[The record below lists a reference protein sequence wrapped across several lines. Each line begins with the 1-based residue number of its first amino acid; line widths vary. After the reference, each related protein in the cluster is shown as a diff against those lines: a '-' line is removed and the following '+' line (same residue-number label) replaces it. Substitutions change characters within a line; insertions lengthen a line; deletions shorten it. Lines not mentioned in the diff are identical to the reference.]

1 MHCVS
6 TVIIAF
12 IKLSQALWLSNQDES
27 DLFLSVLTFGEIE
40 KDIEKAPD
48 KVRKKKLKLWVEEDL
63 KVELFDPWK

>member
-40 KDIEKAPD
+40 KGIEKAPD

-63 KVELFDPWK
+63 KVEFYLLI